1 MLTILII
8 IQLQHTSTK
17 LIQTHALRDEGIYT
31 LPVLEKQWLA

>member
-17 LIQTHALRDEGIYT
+17 LIQTHALLRLRNIHI
-31 LPVLEKQWLA
+31 K